1 MKNLN
6 KVVKDKFNNFFDWI
20 KGAELVEL
28 KTCDVKEDPI
38 RPELDVKFRTTY
50 GRKIFG
56 VKYRGEICA
65 IMCFGYTNEV
75 PKTIK
80 DFDLIES
87 KGVKVYVDPKASMFL
102 IGSEMDYTKDK
113 FASRFVFHNPNE
125 KSTCGCGE
133 SFNI

>member
-1 MKNLN
+1 MNDILTITDKAADRIKEIIHDSKE
-6 KVVKDKFNNFFDWI
+6 KV
-20 KGAELVEL
+20 L
-28 KTCDVKEDPI
+28 
-38 RPELDVKFRTTY
+38 
-50 GRKIFG
+50 G
-56 VKYRGEICA
+56 VKIGVDKTGCS
-65 IMCFGYTNEV
+65 GYAYKIDYATDE
-75 PKTIK
+75 KIK